1 MATPVTHWIKPG
13 EDTPACGRYLA
24 AYTTR
29 STRDVTCASCR
40 KVVARLDREGH
51 L

>member
-1 MATPVTHWIKPG
+1 MTSPVTHWIRPG

-24 AYTTR
+24 AYKTTDSR
-29 STRDVTCASCR
+29 KATCASCR
-40 KVVARLDREGH
+40 RTIARLDREGH